1 MYLAHI
7 PINHHLRGPWRAVAA
22 LSGLYLVALGIYGIV
37 ETSGLELF
45 AQDGLPEVFGHQL
58 NPASAGMVLVLGGV
72 VVIVTVLG
80 RNIDHFGNFWIGQIL
95 VLSTLLSMAVLR
107 TDANV
112 LGFNMT
118 SVIVLMSVGTLILAS
133 SLYAKIGR
141 SDHSEHH
148 DPSDVQHPNPR
159 VNA

>member
-7 PINHHLRGPWRAVAA
+7 PINHHLRGLYRAVAA
-22 LSGLYLVALGIYGIV
+22 LSGLYLVVLGIYGII

-45 AQDGLPEVFGHQL
+45 ARDDLPEVWRQQL
-58 NPASAGMVLVLGGV
+58 NPASAGMLLVLGGIV
-72 VVIVTVLG
+72 VLATVVG
-80 RNIDHFGNFWIGQIL
+80 RNLDHFANFWIGQIL
-95 VLSTLLSMAVLR
+95 VVVTLLSMAVLR

-112 LGFNMT
+112 LGLNMT
-118 SVIVLMSVGTLILAS
+118 SVIVVMSVGTLVLAS

-148 DPSDVQHPNPR
+148 DASDVQHPNPR
-159 VNA
+159 VHA

>member
-7 PINHHLRGPWRAVAA
+7 PINHHLRGLYRVVAA

-45 AQDGLPEVFGHQL
+45 ARDDLPEVWKQQL
-58 NPASAGMVLVLGGV
+58 NPASSGMLLVLGGV
-72 VVIVTVLG
+72 VVIVTALG

-95 VLSTLLSMAVLR
+95 LIVALLSMAVLR

-118 SVIVLMSVGTLILAS
+118 SVIVVLSMGTLILAS
-133 SLYAKIGR
+133 SLYAKVGR
-141 SDHSEHH
+141 SEQRH
-148 DPSDVQHPNPR
+148 DPSDVQHTR
-159 VNA
+159 VDA

>member
-7 PINHHLRGPWRAVAA
+7 PINHHLRGLYRVVAG
-22 LSGLYLVALGIYGIV
+22 LSGLYLVALGIYGII

-45 AQDGLPEVFGHQL
+45 AQEELPEVWRQQL
-58 NPASAGMVLVLGGV
+58 NPASAGMVLVLGGI
-72 VVIVTVLG
+72 VVIVTALG
-80 RNIDHFGNFWIGQIL
+80 RNLDHFGNFWIGQIL
-95 VLSTLLSMAVLR
+95 IVVTLLSMAVER

-118 SVIVLMSVGTLILAS
+118 SIIVIMTVGVFILTAS
-133 SLYAKIGR
+133 MYAKVGR
-141 SDHSEHH
+141 SEQRH

-159 VNA
+159 VHA